1 MSMLLRA
8 SGSQLGSTAALLT
21 CCSICLFLHPLPN
34 CSITQN
40 QKCGVLCGGAGI
52 LAMPRK
58 CTKTLPAI
66 WNRLPSTSTSGSVY
80 MNAYYLCMCVCVSA
94 MQFEAS
100 FRFVFIWLE
109 AASWKTMTS
118 DLQLTLGISI
128 QPPSTWWHTHHFW
141 ECLLAFC
148 M

>member
-1 MSMLLRA
+1 MSMWLRA
-8 SGSQLGSTAALLT
+8 SGSQLSSTAALLT

-58 CTKTLPAI
+58 RTKTLPAI
-66 WNRLPSTSTSGSVY
+66 WSRLPSTSTSGSVY
-80 MNAYYLCMCVCVSA
+80 MNAYYLCVCVTA

-141 ECLLAFC
+141 VCLLAFC